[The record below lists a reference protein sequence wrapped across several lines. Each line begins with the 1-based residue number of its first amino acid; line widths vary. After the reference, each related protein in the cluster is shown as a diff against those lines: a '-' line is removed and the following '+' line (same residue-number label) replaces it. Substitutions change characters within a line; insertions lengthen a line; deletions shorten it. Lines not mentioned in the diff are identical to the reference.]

1 MTTATKPPRPTA
13 AAANAGA
20 RANLATPVKATI
32 AGVMGSTALAAAL
45 LSGLTRW
52 EGKKNVGYLDIVKIP
67 TACMGDTND
76 VVVGKFY
83 SDAECR
89 ARLERQAIVHVS
101 EVKRCTPSI
110 GGGQLV
116 AAGLLAYN
124 IGGAA
129 YCKSTVDRMF
139 DAGKIRAGCD
149 AFRMWNKAGGKVVR
163 GLVNRREFERTLCLQ
178 GVPA

>member
-1 MTTATKPPRPTA
+1 MTVSKPSRPIS
-13 AAANAGA
+13 AAANTNA
-20 RANLATPVKATI
+20 RAKLSTPAKTTI
-32 AGVMGSTALAAAL
+32 AGVMGSAALASAL
-45 LSGLTRW
+45 LGGLTQW
-52 EGKKNVGYLDIVKIP
+52 EGKKNVGYLDIVGIP
-67 TACMGDTND
+67 TACVGDTNN

-89 ARLERQAIVHVS
+89 ARLEQQAIVHVN

-129 YCKSTVDRMF
+129 YCQSTVDRMF
-139 DAGKIRAGCD
+139 DAGNIRAGCD

>member
-1 MTTATKPPRPTA
+1 MRTASRLPQPTPA
-13 AAANAGA
+13 AVST
-20 RANLATPVKATI
+20 RSRATPAKATI
-32 AGVMGSTALAAAL
+32 AGVMGSAALAAAL
-45 LSGLTRW
+45 LGGLTQW
-52 EGKKNVGYLDIVKIP
+52 EGKKNVGYLDIVGIP
-67 TACMGDTND
+67 TACMGDTNN

-89 ARLERQAIVHVS
+89 ARLEQQAIVHVS

-124 IGGAA
+124 IGGPA

-139 DAGKIRAGCD
+139 DAGNIRAGCD
-149 AFRMWNKAGGKVVR
+149 AFRLWIKAGGKVVR

-178 GVPA
+178 GVPS

>member
-1 MTTATKPPRPTA
+1 MTTAPKPSQPSL
-13 AAANAGA
+13 AAANTGA
-20 RANLATPVKATI
+20 RAKLATPAKTTI
-32 AGVMGSTALAAAL
+32 AGVMGSAALASAL
-45 LSGLTRW
+45 LGGLTQW
-52 EGKKNVGYLDIVKIP
+52 EGKRNVGYLDIVDIP
-67 TACMGDTND
+67 TACMGDTNN

-83 SDAECR
+83 SDTECR
-89 ARLERQAIVHVS
+89 ARLEQQAIVHVK

-139 DAGKIRAGCD
+139 DASNIRAGCD
-149 AFRMWNKAGGKVVR
+149 AFRMWNKAGGKFVR
-163 GLVNRREFERTLCLQ
+163 GLFIDVSSSATCVCR
-178 GVPA
+178 G

>member
-1 MTTATKPPRPTA
+1 MTVSKPSQPIS
-13 AAANAGA
+13 AAANTSA
-20 RANLATPVKATI
+20 RAKLSTPAKTTI
-32 AGVMGSTALAAAL
+32 AGVMGSAALASAL
-45 LSGLTRW
+45 LGGLTQW
-52 EGKKNVGYLDIVKIP
+52 EGKKNVGYLDIVGIP
-67 TACMGDTND
+67 TACVGDTNN

-89 ARLERQAIVHVS
+89 ARLEQQAIVHVN

-149 AFRMWNKAGGKVVR
+149 AFRMWNKAGGKIVR